1 MGSISGEIPY
11 RSLQP
16 KNVNNLLI
24 AGRCL
29 SADQVAHSAVRVMP
43 PCFAM
48 GQAAGT
54 AAAMAAAGTRNVK
67 EIDARLLREK
77 LQAAGV
83 YFD

>member
-1 MGSISGEIPY
+1 MQKVE
-11 RSLQP
+11 
-16 KNVNNLLI
+16 NLLV

-29 SADQVAHSAVRVMP
+29 SADQMAHSAVRVMP

-54 AAAMAAAGTRNVK
+54 AAAMAASGSIPVRDVSIK
-67 EIDARLLREK
+67 LLRET
-77 LQAAGV
+77 LVQDNV